1 MENTYQI
8 IGTVI
13 EIGEVK
19 VLSQYF
25 SKREFKVRYTDID
38 FKNKVK
44 ENKILFNIQNEDITT
59 LPTIK
64 IDDNVRV
71 KFYIDGRDFNK
82 KDGSGIMNFTTLV
95 CFDIEVLSSPSRDT
109 DKDRNAVITNEGK
122 VYKDPLVAATM
133 EELAGLVTKKEG
145 EKIDDGLLAAWDAK
159 KDKYGLNEDVKGTD
173 PGMENMKSKIL
184 SKEDDPFAN
193 VEEKLPEGID
203 KLHF

>member
-8 IGTVI
+8 TGTVI

-25 SKREFKVRYTDID
+25 SKREFKIRYTDID

-59 LPTIK
+59 LPAIK
-64 IDDNVRV
+64 VDDNIRV

-82 KDGSGIMNFTTLV
+82 KDGSGMINFATLV

-122 VYKDPLVAATM
+122 VYKDPLIAATM
-133 EELAGLVTKKEG
+133 EELAGLVVKKEE
-145 EKIDDGLLAAWDAK
+145 EKVDDGLLAAWDAK
-159 KDKYGLNEDVKGTD
+159 KDKYGLNEEPNSGA
-173 PGMENMKSKIL
+173 ESMKSKIL
-184 SKEDDPFAN
+184 NKKDNPFAN
-193 VEEKLPEGID
+193 VEVINNDELNDLP
-203 KLHF
+203 F